1 MASPRFRSSSKR
13 LLVAACCTI
22 LTFLLGIS
30 SSQASVITYSG
41 SSGSLSASASFDLTG
56 SSLLVTLTNTS
67 SSDVLAP
74 ANVLTGV
81 FFNTIHTLTPVSAS
95 LNGSSV
101 FYGSIVTDVGE
112 GYQYKSGV
120 SAQGKNSGISGTGL
134 GIFGPDGNFFSPG
147 VTLNGLNYGIL
158 SAGDNS
164 ATGNT
169 GVKGHGPLFK
179 NSLEFILTA
188 GTGFDLSEL
197 GSAIVFQY
205 GTSTREP
212 IIIAECVDCAAPR
225 LVVPEPASVVLLGS
239 GLLGLALWKKR
250 GREK

>member
-1 MASPRFRSSSKR
+1 M
-13 LLVAACCTI
+13 LI
-22 LTFLLGIS
+22 FLLGIT

-67 SSDVLAP
+67 SADVLVP
-74 ANVLTGV
+74 ASALTGV
-81 FFNTIHTLTPVSAS
+81 FFDTIHTLTPVSAS

-101 FYGSIVTDVGE
+101 FYGSIVNDVGE

-147 VTLNGLNYGIL
+147 VTLNGLDYGIL
-158 SAGDNS
+158 SAGDNP
-164 ATGNT
+164 ATGNA

-179 NSLEFILTA
+179 NSLQFILTA

-212 IIIAECVDCAAPR
+212 IITAECIDCTSR
-225 LVVPEPASVVLLGS
+225 LSVPEPASVVLLGS

-250 GREK
+250 WRAK